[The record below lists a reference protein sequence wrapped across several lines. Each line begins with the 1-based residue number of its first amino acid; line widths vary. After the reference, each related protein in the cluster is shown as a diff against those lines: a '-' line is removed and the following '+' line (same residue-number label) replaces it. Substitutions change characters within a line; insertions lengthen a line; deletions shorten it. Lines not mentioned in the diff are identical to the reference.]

1 MTLRSFVGVLAIGAL
16 AACASGGS
24 KPPAAAPSTTAAAS
38 TGTAPRRGSANL
50 IVQAE
55 IEGAHLE
62 TIYEVIERLR
72 PNMMRT
78 RGQMGRVSG
87 AASGGSGAG
96 MSTIKVY
103 QNGTLIGDITML
115 RGIQASTVK
124 QVEYLNSSDATTRF
138 GTGNDAGAILVTLK

>member
-1 MTLRSFVGVLAIGAL
+1 MTLRSLVSVLAIASLG
-16 AACASGGS
+16 ACASGGS
-24 KPPAAAPSTTAAAS
+24 KAPAAAPSTTAAVNTS
-38 TGTAPRRGSANL
+38 TAPRRGSANL

-55 IEGAHLE
+55 IDGTHLD

-78 RGQMGRVSG
+78 RGQMGRLS
-87 AASGGSGAG
+87 AGAG

-103 QNGTLIGDITML
+103 QNGTMIGDITML
-115 RGIQASTVK
+115 RGIQASAVK
-124 QVEYLNSSDATTRF
+124 QVEYVNSSDATTRF

>member
-1 MTLRSFVGVLAIGAL
+1 MTLRSLVGVLAIGSL
-16 AACASGGS
+16 GACASSGS
-24 KPPAAAPSTTAAAS
+24 KAPAAAPSTAAS
-38 TGTAPRRGSANL
+38 ANAATAVRRGSANL

-55 IEGAHLE
+55 IEAAHLE
-62 TIYEVIERLR
+62 TIYDVIERLR

-78 RGQMGRVSG
+78 RGQMGRVT
-87 AASGGSGAG
+87 AGGGG

-103 QNGTLIGDITML
+103 QNGTLIGDLTML
-115 RGIQASTVK
+115 RGIQASAVK